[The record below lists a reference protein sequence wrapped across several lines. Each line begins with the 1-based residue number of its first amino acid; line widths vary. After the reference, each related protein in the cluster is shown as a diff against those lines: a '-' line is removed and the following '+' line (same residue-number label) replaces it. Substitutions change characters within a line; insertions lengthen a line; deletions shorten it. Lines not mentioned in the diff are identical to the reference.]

1 MTALELSVLDYR
13 ALEGSVLVP
22 LHYKIN
28 MIELSYEFEDS
39 DIANYAVDA
48 TPYSCATDN
57 PNLISGLQVTLTK
70 LFLLI

>member
-1 MTALELSVLDYR
+1 
-13 ALEGSVLVP
+13 
-22 LHYKIN
+22 